1 MEVESVALPVKS
13 ILVPSITVSDE
24 ALIATPVGT
33 GTSDTLIEIDSVA
46 DPPTELVTVT
56 VTS

>member
-1 MEVESVALPVKS
+1 MALAVKS

-24 ALIATPVGT
+24 AFIATPVGT